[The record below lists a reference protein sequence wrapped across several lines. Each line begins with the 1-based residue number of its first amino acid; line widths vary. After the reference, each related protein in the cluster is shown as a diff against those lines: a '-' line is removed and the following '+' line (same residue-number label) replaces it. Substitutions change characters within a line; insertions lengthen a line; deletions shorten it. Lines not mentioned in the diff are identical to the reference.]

1 MPTKTSA
8 GKGGI
13 SIGFNLNFDRFN
25 HLFNLAEPTD
35 TNKKHTVWNKGE
47 EISGHSIICKRK

>member
-35 TNKKHTVWNKGE
+35 TNKKHTVWNK
-47 EISGHSIICKRK
+47 